1 MLVVLVRA
9 AMMTACAE
17 QQLPLQPIEPPSETT
32 RSDVADVAD
41 VGDVAGAASGAP
53 AHRAASTNDFVLSR
67 DPNQAERPRAEQPI
81 HIGETWWRFR
91 GELLHLTEAQAR
103 ERDAAISAY
112 QPPASFWDSQTA
124 IEAVAVWGVLC
135 NQCHGGRRRIEDAIA
150 MPPPPDAWGRGDGLF
165 FGARRPYVEVFA
177 MVNNGGP
184 IRDSKRAMPA
194 WRNILAREQIWAM
207 LYFLEYQSGGIE
219 GRFPP
224 SLYPRMQSDAAESA
238 P

>member
-1 MLVVLVRA
+1 VKAVGLRLDRGAILVVLARA
-9 AMMTACAE
+9 MAMTACADAPGGPPP
-17 QQLPLQPIEPPSETT
+17 QQ
-32 RSDVADVAD
+32 
-41 VGDVAGAASGAP
+41 AAAP
-53 AHRAASTNDFVLSR
+53 NDFVLSR
-67 DPNQAERPRAEQPI
+67 DPNGAERPRAEQPI
-81 HIGETWWRFR
+81 HVGDTWWRFR
-91 GELLHLTEAQAR
+91 GEFLKLTDDQVR

-112 QPPASFWDSQTA
+112 QPPASFWDNQTA
-124 IEAVAVWGVLC
+124 VEAVSVWGVLC
-135 NQCHGGRRRIEDAIA
+135 NQCHGGRRRVEDAIA

-177 MVNNGGP
+177 MVANGGP

-194 WRNILAREQIWAM
+194 WRNVLAREQIWAM

-224 SLYPRMQSDAAESA
+224 SLYPRMQSDATEV